1 MLAVRPVTRTVQSL
15 TLFALPHGGQRA
27 ARRNA
32 WASMSAEAAWA
43 RSRREAELAMQR
55 ALAGQGAPAA
65 DHPSLAN

>member
-15 TLFALPHGGQRA
+15 ALLAVPHGGQRM

-55 ALAGQGAPAA
+55 ALATHSQTAAGQ
-65 DHPSLAN
+65 